1 MQVET
6 ITLLQ
11 ACTLISH
18 VSEVIQNDTNIPNF
32 FTHLNSK
39 MWSCAVSQNNKC
51 EWRCWKQ
58 LFCTVT
64 FLDDAL
70 IFTWSYVDN
79 LMV

>member
-32 FTHLNSK
+32 FTHLNS
-39 MWSCAVSQNNKC
+39 
-51 EWRCWKQ
+51 
-58 LFCTVT
+58 
-64 FLDDAL
+64 
-70 IFTWSYVDN
+70 
-79 LMV
+79 